1 MGLIKAA
8 IGAIGGNLADQ
19 WKEVFYAEA
28 LDKDTLMI
36 KGEKMVNGNRTSNVH
51 GNENVISNGSGV
63 IVNDGQCMIIV
74 EQGKVV
80 DICADPG
87 QFTYDNTVAPTL
99 FTGSLGQAVKDTFA
113 NIGKRFTMGGDT
125 GVDQRVYYFN
135 IKEILG
141 NKYGTTDPVPFR
153 VVDTNIGLDI
163 DTSVRCNGEYSYKIV
178 DPILFY
184 TNVVGN
190 VAESYTRDQIESQLR
205 TELLTAL
212 QPAFAE
218 ISAQGVRYS
227 AIPAHAKD
235 VAAELNKQL
244 SDQWRGLR
252 GLEIV
257 SFGINSITLSEEDR
271 KKIEDLQAAA
281 TLKDPNMAAAVV
293 ANAQA
298 DAMRAAA
305 SNESAGAF
313 AAFAGMGM
321 AGAAGGANAGNLFQ
335 QGGGG
340 AQPNMGPTAANGGFA
355 AAAPAAGAAAGT
367 WTCSCGTANT
377 GKFCS
382 NCGQPKP
389 APAAP
394 AGQWTCTC
402 GAVNTGKF
410 CSNCGA
416 AAPAAPAA
424 GAAPAAPAGTPPVPP
439 AGGPAGQPPVQ

>member
-8 IGAIGGNLADQ
+8 VGAIGGNLADQ
-19 WKEVFYAEA
+19 WKEMFYAEA

-36 KGEKMVNGNRTSNVH
+36 KGQKQVNGSRTSNTK

-87 QFTYDNTVAPTL
+87 EFTYNNQVAPTL
-99 FTGSLGQAVKDTFA
+99 FTGPLGQSVIDTFK
-113 NIGKRFTMGGDT
+113 NIGKRFTLGGDT

-153 VVDTNIGLDI
+153 VVDTNIGLDVDI
-163 DTSVRCNGEYSYKIV
+163 SVRCNGEYSYKIV

-190 VAESYTRDQIESQLR
+190 VGESYTRDEIDSQLK

-212 QPAFAE
+212 QPAFAQ
-218 ISAQGVRYS
+218 ISAKGVRYS
-227 AIPAHAKD
+227 AVPAHTKEM
-235 VAAELNKQL
+235 AAVLDQELSEKWTQ
-244 SDQWRGLR
+244 LR
-252 GLEIV
+252 GLKIV
-257 SFGINSITLSEEDR
+257 SFGINSITASEEDR
-271 KKIEDLQAAA
+271 KMIEDLQKSAV
-281 TLKDPNMAAAVV
+281 LRDPNMAGAVV
-293 ANAQA
+293 ASAQA
-298 DAMRAAA
+298 DAMRSAAA
-305 SNESAGAF
+305 NENAGAF

-335 QGGGG
+335 QGGAAGQ
-340 AQPNMGPTAANGGFA
+340 QPQVGNAAADGGFA
-355 AAAPAAGAAAGT
+355 PSGSGT
-367 WTCSCGTANT
+367 WTCSCGT
-377 GKFCS
+377 S
-382 NCGQPKP
+382 
-389 APAAP
+389 
-394 AGQWTCTC
+394 
-402 GAVNTGKF
+402 NTGKF

-416 AAPAAPAA
+416 AKP
-424 GAAPAAPAGTPPVPP
+424 APAAPAGQWFCTECGTPNTGKFCANCGTAKP
-439 AGGPAGQPPVQ
+439 APAAPAQGQPPANA